1 MNLLNKIVGLS
12 DGGMRLVDRY
22 TSTFIVEYF
31 DRSKLESLEE
41 VFSSPHAKMDVVQFV
56 RFFLNAIDHAD
67 HETVYLT
74 IALLDTFQ

>member
-1 MNLLNKIVGLS
+1 
-12 DGGMRLVDRY
+12 MRLVDRY